1 MTEYTN
7 LTDLKEKTNELLQEK
22 LKRLD
27 YKIEKNKRE
36 KMEIEKEIDDRD
48 NVIKNKKY
56 EIDCLYDV
64 ERDWTNPEEFEISE
78 LKESLSLDLKILD
91 DLKNNLMNL
100 EDKLDNY
107 RKQKQ
112 ELEQKQMQQDL
123 DLGHM
128 IHELQTLNNLPI
140 MQNCKYFLQFLEQ
153 KQIQQDLDL
162 RQTTYELQKLKK
174 LAIMRGCK
182 YFLRSELKKNRD
194 SLRNVRSDHN
204 KLSDENAYDSLSH
217 IMMNYNQCRELKQI
231 IKDTVKA
238 LQKKNEDI
246 LKLKK
251 ENYVA

>member
-1 MTEYTN
+1 MTECTN
-7 LTDLKEKTNELLQEK
+7 LTNLKEKTNELLQEK

-27 YKIEKNKRE
+27 YKIEKNMGK
-36 KMEIEKEIDDRD
+36 KMEIEEKINDRD
-48 NVIKNKKY
+48 NVIKNNRW

-78 LKESLSLDLKILD
+78 LKESLSFDLKILD
-91 DLKNNLMNL
+91 NLKNNLMNL

-112 ELEQKQMQQDL
+112 ELEQKQMQKDL
-123 DLGHM
+123 DLGKM
-128 IHELQTLNNLPI
+128 IHELQTLNSLAI
-140 MQNCKYFLQFLEQ
+140 MRDCKCFLQFLEQ
-153 KQIQQDLDL
+153 KQMQQDLDL

-174 LAIMRGCK
+174 LAIMRDCK
-182 YFLRSELKKNRD
+182 YFLRSELKKNSD
-194 SLRNVRSDHN
+194 YLRNVRSEHN

-217 IMMNYNQCRELKQI
+217 IMMNYSQCQELKQT
-231 IKDTVKA
+231 IKETVKA